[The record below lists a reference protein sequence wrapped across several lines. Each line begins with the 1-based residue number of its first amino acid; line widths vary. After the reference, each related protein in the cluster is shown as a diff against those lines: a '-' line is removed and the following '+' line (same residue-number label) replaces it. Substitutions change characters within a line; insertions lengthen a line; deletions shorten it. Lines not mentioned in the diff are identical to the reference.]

1 MARLIFFILIAA
13 IALHAHPHI
22 FVDAQ
27 ASLIFNADEFVGV
40 QNRWEFDLIYS
51 QAMIASADKNQNV
64 HFEKNE
70 LDFLEEKNIKPYLAF
85 SRFNYLG
92 DGNQFYNPKEIQNL
106 KASISAEGKLVLEF
120 LNAFHIPGIS
130 NDYTMLVLVVNDPS
144 NYISIT
150 IDMEKSTVQSPKE
163 MDVEYFV
170 DALDGLT
177 QFKNF
182 SRQVKGVYVRY
193 KKTN

>member
-1 MARLIFFILIAA
+1 MARLISFILTAA

>member
-1 MARLIFFILIAA
+1 MARLISFILTAA

-27 ASLIFNADEFVGV
+27 ASLIFNTDEFVGV

-51 QAMIASADKNQNV
+51 QAMIASADKNQNG
-64 HFEKNE
+64 HCEKNE

>member
-1 MARLIFFILIAA
+1 MARLISFILTAA
-13 IALHAHPHI
+13 IALYAHPHI

-51 QAMIASADKNQNV
+51 QAMIASADKNQNG

>member
-1 MARLIFFILIAA
+1 MARLISFILTAA

-27 ASLIFNADEFVGV
+27 ASLIFNTDEFVGV

-51 QAMIASADKNQNV
+51 LAMIASADKNQNG

>member
-1 MARLIFFILIAA
+1 MARLIFFILFAA

-51 QAMIASADKNQNV
+51 QAMIASADKNQNG
-64 HFEKNE
+64 HLEKNE

>member
-1 MARLIFFILIAA
+1 
-13 IALHAHPHI
+13 
-22 FVDAQ
+22 
-27 ASLIFNADEFVGV
+27 
-40 QNRWEFDLIYS
+40 
-51 QAMIASADKNQNV
+51 
-64 HFEKNE
+64 
-70 LDFLEEKNIKPYLAF
+70 
-85 SRFNYLG
+85 
-92 DGNQFYNPKEIQNL
+92 
-106 KASISAEGKLVLEF
+106 
-120 LNAFHIPGIS
+120 
-130 NDYTMLVLVVNDPS
+130 MLVLVVNDPS